1 MGEDGICVLSG
12 GEEWRYSSHMQRME
26 RYDTGVPNTWKSGA
40 HESSVI
46 PDVAEERLGIEAGP
60 SR

>member
-1 MGEDGICVLSG
+1 MSPGEQETRGEDGICVLSG

-26 RYDTGVPNTWKSGA
+26 RYDTA
-40 HESSVI
+40 HESSEI
-46 PDVAEERLGIEAGP
+46 PDVAEERLRIEARP